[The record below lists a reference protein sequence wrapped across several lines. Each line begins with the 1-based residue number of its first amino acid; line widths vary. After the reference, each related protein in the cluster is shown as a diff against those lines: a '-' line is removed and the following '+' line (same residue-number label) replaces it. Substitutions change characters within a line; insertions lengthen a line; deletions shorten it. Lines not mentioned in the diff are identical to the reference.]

1 MNRIITATQQEI
13 GRIRKVQFVMYTVK
27 IFYDFYMIDIEG
39 MSFYDFVRYDIV
51 WDDIAHGN
59 IILSIHLC
67 LCYSFT
73 TQ

>member
-1 MNRIITATQQEI
+1 
-13 GRIRKVQFVMYTVK
+13 MYTVK

-59 IILSIHLC
+59 IILSIHLFS
-67 LCYSFT
+67 CYSFT

>member
-1 MNRIITATQQEI
+1 
-13 GRIRKVQFVMYTVK
+13 MYTVK

-59 IILSIHLC
+59 IILSTHLF
-67 LCYSFT
+67 LYHSFAP
-73 TQ
+73 Q